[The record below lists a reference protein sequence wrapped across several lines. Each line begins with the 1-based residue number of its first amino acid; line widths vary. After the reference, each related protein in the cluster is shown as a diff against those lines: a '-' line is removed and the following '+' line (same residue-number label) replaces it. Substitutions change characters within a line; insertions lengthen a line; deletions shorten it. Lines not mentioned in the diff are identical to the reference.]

1 MSMSDR
7 IVATIRTGVP
17 ALVGLILATLIA
29 RIPAVAD
36 VIAYIDTELTTLTG
50 GVPVAVLLNL
60 AATAAVIAA
69 YYWVA
74 RKLGDRW
81 PWVETWLLGS
91 SLTPVYAPTIV
102 TDVNTGDVSLL
113 SRAQY
118 REYRQALADDADA
131 ARASFEN
138 EGA

>member
-36 VIAYIDTELTTLTG
+36 VIAYIDSELTTLTG

-91 SLTPVYAPTIV
+91 ALTPVYAPTIV